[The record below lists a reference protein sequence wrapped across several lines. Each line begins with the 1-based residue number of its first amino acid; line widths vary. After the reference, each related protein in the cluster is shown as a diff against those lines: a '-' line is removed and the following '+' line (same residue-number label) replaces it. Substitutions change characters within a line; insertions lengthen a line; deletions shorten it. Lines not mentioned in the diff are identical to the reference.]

1 MLQQMGFTNVAHVAA
16 GFTGWAEAGL
26 PIERDAATF
35 DPTLQSRTWRI
46 PPPAPQAELLT
57 AR

>member
-1 MLQQMGFTNVAHVAA
+1 MGFTNVAHVEA

-35 DPTLQSRTWRI
+35 APAVQSRTWPI
-46 PPPAPQAELLT
+46 PPPARQV
-57 AR
+57 